1 MEEKQFDYEK
11 YIQKCLREIDDL
23 DERRF
28 AKNLLLENLGKVFQ
42 WAEEKYSALEQRVLD
57 ELELS
62 WKRFPVYMTI
72 VERTAYDP
80 ISSFW
85 FPLCEE
91 DVKASGK
98 KEYKTIYLA
107 ADDGNCRRFS
117 EQKTIT
123 GIDKETGES
132 ICFKIERAAVYQEKI
147 QKLYTLFS
155 SNHIPWQTVNM
166 GHVER
171 FFDLIPVEG
180 ICMEPDTD
188 ISFGEWD
195 RYIRQGMIPL
205 WNIEKREVHSVEYR
219 VPCVDETFYE
229 HIFYLPGAE
238 GDEDGYLAETE
249 EDILSIRYEEN
260 RILLRT
266 KEDTLGDAMIYR
278 LHQNR
283 PEKEYGY
290 RYPVLTNCRK
300 DNLAARYLQQTGN
313 FIQTPMELYR
323 KIEEMSEGYKID
335 ILDHEITDRVDGKS
349 LRGDMNSFAGE
360 QIFSQDK
367 RNILLLRIK
376 KEMRED
382 DYLYESRIRYILT
395 QLQMEFLEY
404 RCVGILV

>member
-1 MEEKQFDYEK
+1 MEEKQFDYEN
-11 YIQKCLREIDDL
+11 YIQKRLREIDDL
-23 DERRF
+23 DERKF
-28 AKNLLLENLGKVFQ
+28 AKNLLLESLGKIFH
-42 WAEEKYSALEQRVLD
+42 WTENKYRALEQRVLD
-57 ELELS
+57 EMELS
-62 WKRFPVYMTI
+62 WKRFSVYMTI
-72 VERTAYDP
+72 VERAAYDP
-80 ISSFW
+80 INSFW

-91 DVKASGK
+91 DVKAAEK
-98 KEYKTIYLA
+98 QEYKTIYLA
-107 ADDGNCRRFS
+107 ADDENCRRFS

-123 GIDKETGES
+123 GTDKKTGES
-132 ICFKIERAAVYQEKI
+132 ISFKIEKTAAYQERM

-155 SNHIPWQTVNM
+155 GNHIPWQTVNM

-171 FFDLIPVEG
+171 FFDLIPAEDSH
-180 ICMEPDTD
+180 MESDTA

-195 RYIRQGMIPL
+195 RYIRWEMIPL
-205 WNIEKREVHSVEYR
+205 WNIERREVHSVEYR
-219 VPCVDETFYE
+219 VPCIDEIFYE
-229 HIFYLPGAE
+229 HIFYLPEAE
-238 GDEDGYLAETE
+238 GAEDGYLAEAE
-249 EDILSIRYEEN
+249 EDILSIRCEEN

-278 LHQNR
+278 LRQNR
-283 PEKEYGY
+283 PEPEYGY
-290 RYPVLTNCRK
+290 WYPVLSNCKK

-335 ILDHEITDRVDGKS
+335 ILSYEITDRVEEES
-349 LRGDMNSFAGE
+349 LWGDMNSFMGE

-376 KEMRED
+376 REQQEK
-382 DYLYESRIRYILT
+382 DYLYEPRIRYILT